1 MFRAIAFFR
10 LRRSTKRQKTLF
22 RTFVSRR
29 NGKKLFFGPSSV
41 DKTAKNSFLRLRQ
54 STKRQKTLFC
64 AFVGRRSGKKHFSK
78 PSSVDE
84 TGRSGRRPG
93 IFTGQQKRRP
103 GHGAGKRSGN
113 RRPSLFI
120 HAPPPLGR
128 KRPLPDIHPILRR
141 HKHRI
146 ALLNI
151 KCLIEGLDITQS
163 RVYTPFA
170 Q

>member
-41 DKTAKNSFLRLRQ
+41 DKTAKNSFLRLRW
-54 STKRQKTLFC
+54 STKRQKTFFQ
-64 AFVGRRSGKKHFSK
+64 AFVGRRNGPERAATGNFYRTTKKKAWLRTGKDPDIVGQAFLFMIS
-78 PSSVDE
+78 
-84 TGRSGRRPG
+84 RR
-93 IFTGQQKRRP
+93 
-103 GHGAGKRSGN
+103 HDGKRQ
-113 RRPSLFI
+113 
-120 HAPPPLGR
+120 
-128 KRPLPDIHPILRR
+128 LPNIHPILRC

-146 ALLNI
+146 ALLDI